1 MPNRPGHRRFGT
13 IRRLASGRYQVRY
26 RGVDGRLRPA
36 PDTYP
41 TRRDAERVL
50 TLIES
55 AMIRGEWI
63 EPERGKVTTHDYAD
77 AWITQRPGLRPRT
90 VDLYRWLLAKH
101 IDPYLG
107 RFPIGKLTT
116 EIIREWR
123 VALLDSGVSESMT
136 AKAYR
141 LLRAVLMTAAD
152 DRLIPRSPCRIRG
165 AGDEKPAE
173 RPILTIDQVLQ
184 LADEMRD
191 RRFRALV
198 LLATFASLRW
208 GEAIALRRADID
220 ADRCIVR
227 VRAAYV
233 ERSTGPLTLGP
244 PKSRAG
250 RRTIR
255 YPTAIAGDI
264 RHHLDTY
271 TGPDPHDL
279 VFSGAKGRPL
289 RRSNFRR
296 SVGWREAAQSVGVGG
311 LHFHDLRHTGNTLAA
326 QTGASL
332 ADLMARMGHDSPRA
346 AMIYQ
351 HDTDEASQAIADALT
366 ERVNSHRD
374 TPNHEDQEAGLD
386 DASDDHVAAN

>member
-1 MPNRPGHRRFGT
+1 MANRHGHRRFGT

-63 EPERGKVTTHDYAD
+63 EPERGKVTVHDYAD

-90 VDLYRWLLAKH
+90 IDLYRWLLAKH
-101 IDPYLG
+101 IDPYMG

-116 EIIREWR
+116 EIIREFR
-123 VALLDSGVSESMT
+123 MALLAAGVSESMT

-141 LLRAVLMTAAD
+141 LLRAVLTTAVD
-152 DRLIPRSPCRIRG
+152 DRLIQRNLGRVSG
-165 AGDEKPAE
+165 AGDEEPAE
-173 RPILTIDQVLQ
+173 RPVLTIDQILL
-184 LADEMRD
+184 LADLMRD

-198 LLATFASLRW
+198 LLSTFASLRW
-208 GEAIALRRADID
+208 GEAIALRRTDID
-220 ADRCIVR
+220 TERCIVR

-233 ERSTGPLTLGP
+233 ELSTGPLMLGP

-255 YPTAIAGDI
+255 YPAAIAVDI
-264 RHHLDTY
+264 RQHLDTY
-271 TGPDPHDL
+271 TGPDVHDL
-279 VFSGAKGRPL
+279 VFTGAKGRPL
-289 RRSNFRR
+289 RRGNFQKAVRR
-296 SVGWREAAQSVGVGG
+296 REAVQSLGVSG
-311 LHFHDLRHTGNTLAA
+311 LHFHDLRHTGKHTRGSDGS
-326 QTGASL
+326 QPCGPDGADGTRQSKGR
-332 ADLMARMGHDSPRA
+332 DDVPARHRRSEPSHCRCALRA
-346 AMIYQ
+346 S
-351 HDTDEASQAIADALT
+351 EQA
-366 ERVNSHRD
+366 
-374 TPNHEDQEAGLD
+374 P
-386 DASDDHVAAN
+386 